1 MSQSAST
8 VTATFLFTDIE
19 GSTQLWERHP
29 EAMKHAL
36 AQHDAILLR
45 AIESNNG
52 HLVKTTGDGVLAA
65 FETAVSALTASLAAQ
80 QTLHAEVWE
89 EIQMLRVRMG
99 LHTGEAEARADDFFG
114 PALNRTARL
123 MAVGH
128 GGQVLVSAATAGLV
142 RHYLPPDVT
151 LLDLGEHRLKDLIR
165 PEHVFQV
172 VHPALPT
179 DFPPLRSLDAFPN
192 NLPIQLTSFVGRERA
207 LADVRELLAGT
218 HLLTLTGSGGTGK
231 TRLSL
236 QLGAEVLPTFRD
248 GVWLVELAPLD
259 NPDRITGA
267 VAETFDLRDAPGS
280 LPLELITD
288 YLRGKHLL
296 LILDNCEHLIDGAAR
311 LANHLLKACPNLK
324 ILASSREGFG
334 ISGEV
339 AYHVPSLSL
348 PDQDSPSADSL
359 AACEAVQLF
368 VERAAAVNPGFTLTP
383 GNTPVVAQICR
394 RLDGIPLAL
403 ELAAAR
409 VKVFS
414 VDQIAARL
422 DDRFRLLTG
431 GSRTA
436 LPRQQTL
443 RALIDWS
450 CNLLTEPER
459 VLLRQLSV
467 FVNGWT
473 FEAAESI
480 CPNLDVL
487 DLLPQLVN
495 KSLVVADETGD
506 HVRYRLLE
514 TIRQYARDMLLQTG
528 EAASARDRHLDYFLG
543 LSVAAEPELR
553 EGDRVWDWI
562 DRVDEDYDNIQ
573 SALEWGQEGRPEDA
587 LSLAGNLFFA
597 WSYRV
602 DRLAAVHW
610 LQSVIARLDALPPA
624 EGAAARRR
632 DGARMRGLL
641 TLGTLSMGVDFTQGK
656 QAFDECLPI
665 ALAQSDKWTQAF
677 IHAMLASL
685 AMFQS
690 NAETIRA
697 EAELSLSLWEEI
709 DSKYGRMTILP
720 LLAFAARMQGN
731 MPERQRYH
739 DEMRQLMPQADNP
752 VLMPGVMSM
761 GIDARVAGELDTAR
775 FYLEA
780 SLKLARRLKSKN
792 FICIL
797 ESELAHTTRH
807 SGDFQAARAA
817 YRRTILL
824 WFDFGYR
831 AAVANQL
838 ECLAFVARAEND
850 FTHAARL
857 FGAAEA
863 LREVIE
869 RQMTSYERV
878 EYDQELAALREH
890 MDAVALASA
899 WSEGRAMSM
908 ERAVA
913 YATAVDEA
921 KTE

>member
-1 MSQSAST
+1 MSQSVSL

-29 EAMKHAL
+29 QAMKQAL
-36 AQHDAILLR
+36 ARHDAILQQ
-45 AIESNNG
+45 AIEAHHG
-52 HLVKTTGDGVLAA
+52 RVVKTTGDGILAA
-65 FETAVSALTASLAAQ
+65 FETAMDALAASLAAQ
-80 QTLHAEVWE
+80 QALHTEAWE
-89 EIQMLRVRMG
+89 DIQTLRVRMG
-99 LHTGEAEARADDFFG
+99 LHTGEAEARADDYFG
-114 PALNRTARL
+114 PALNRAARL
-123 MAVGH
+123 MSVGH
-128 GGQVLVSAATAGLV
+128 GGQVLVSASTVALV
-142 RHYLPPDVT
+142 RDRLPPDVT

-165 PEHVFQV
+165 PEHIFQV
-172 VHPALPT
+172 AHPALLPS
-179 DFPPLRSLDAFPN
+179 FPPLRSLDSYPN
-192 NLPIQLTSFVGRERA
+192 NLPIQLTSFVGREQV
-207 LADVRELLAGT
+207 LAEVRELLART
-218 HLLTLTGSGGTGK
+218 HLLTLTGPGGTGK

-236 QLGAEVLPTFRD
+236 QLGAEVLPSFKD

-259 NPDRITGA
+259 NPDRIVEL
-267 VAETFDLRDAPGS
+267 VASTFDLRGAPGI
-280 LPLELITD
+280 PLQELITD
-288 YLRGKHLL
+288 YLRGKQLL

-311 LANHLLKACPNLK
+311 LANQLLRACPNLK
-324 ILASSREGFG
+324 ILASSREGLG
-334 ISGEV
+334 IPGEV
-339 AYHVPSLSL
+339 AYRVPSLSL
-348 PDQDSPSADSL
+348 PDRETLALDNV

-368 VERAAAVNPGFTLTP
+368 VERATAAYTGFALTAE
-383 GNTPVVAQICR
+383 NTPIVAQICR

-409 VKVFS
+409 VTALS
-414 VDQIAARL
+414 VEQIAARL

-450 CNLLTEPER
+450 CNLLSEPER
-459 VLLRQLSV
+459 ALLRQLSV

-473 FEAAESI
+473 FEAAEAI
-480 CPNLDVL
+480 CPDLDVL

-495 KSLVVADETGD
+495 KSLVVADDAHE

-514 TIRQYARDMLLQTG
+514 TIRQYARDMLFDTG
-528 EAASARDRHLDYFLG
+528 EAAAARDRHLDYFLA
-543 LSVAAEPELR
+543 LSEEAEPELR
-553 EGDRVWDWI
+553 EGDHIWDWI

-587 LSLAGNLFFA
+587 LSLAGNLSFV
-597 WSYRV
+597 WSFRV
-602 DRLAAVHW
+602 DRLTAAHW

-632 DGARMRGLL
+632 DSARMRGLW
-641 TLGTLSMGVDFTQGK
+641 TLGALSVGVDFTQGK

-665 ALAQSDKWTQAF
+665 ALAQSDKFMQATT
-677 IHAMLASL
+677 HAMLASL

-690 NAETIRA
+690 DSETIRA
-697 EAELSLSLWEEI
+697 EAALSLSLWEEI

-752 VLMPGVMSM
+752 VLMPNMMTM

-797 ESELAHTTRH
+797 ESELAHTTRY

-817 YRRTILL
+817 YQRTILL
-824 WFDFGYR
+824 WLDFGAR
-831 AAVANQL
+831 GAVANQL
-838 ECLAFVARAEND
+838 ECLAFVARAEGQ
-850 FTHAARL
+850 FARAARL
-857 FGAAEA
+857 FGAAQA
-863 LREVIE
+863 LRELIE
-869 RQMTSYERV
+869 QQMIAYELE
-878 EYDQELAALREH
+878 EYDREVAALREQ
-890 MDAVALASA
+890 MPADALASA
-899 WSEGRAMSM
+899 WREGRTMSM
-908 ERAVA
+908 ERAVT
-913 YATAVDEA
+913 YAVEDDSVEA
-921 KTE
+921 